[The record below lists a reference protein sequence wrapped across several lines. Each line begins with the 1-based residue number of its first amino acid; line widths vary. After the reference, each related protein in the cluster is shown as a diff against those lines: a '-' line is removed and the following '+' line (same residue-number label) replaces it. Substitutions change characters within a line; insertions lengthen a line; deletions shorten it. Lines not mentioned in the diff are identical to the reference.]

1 MWQNDGYT
9 FLNLDDLFILVK
21 ISIFV
26 IIICTLAITLF
37 ASTLVILESSGHRD
51 GCHRWHSC
59 PSDSGSYSCGD
70 TGHNSECSGS
80 NDDDEDES
88 DNDND
93 NDNDKRTSD
102 FDFDF
107 SNSESNNEQESEST
121 NDNNKDEKED
131 CLDGFY
137 RTFEGECESIL
148 SDVVGNDEI
157 TDMENNRVF
166 VNPVINSEGNVFKA
180 SDKKNT
186 FYEYSDNLL
195 YVIKDSK
202 QIVVINDKNL
212 VNKITV
218 KDIQD
223 PVYDTAEKS
232 LYFLDGYNKINVF
245 DGSSISLIDTNVKIN
260 DLEYNPSNG
269 FIYATST
276 GYGKIFVI
284 DNYQIVSSLDVGLGQ
299 VDYLIH
305 NPSNGYM
312 YGVDKNFL
320 KNVVVINGKEIVN
333 SIPTGKYTNINYL
346 VHNPSNG
353 YMYGVDSY
361 RGKIMVLDSTEIKG
375 NLSVGYKINSLAY
388 EPVNGYMYVVG
399 NEIKKQE
406 SDDESGSI
414 SLTNNKNTTLA
425 SDAIQ
430 PVAQIQQ
437 FNQDTGSGPVC
448 CKTTSALTDQ
458 SSGRDGPASNGKIT
472 IIDGTEKVHSLK
484 FDNVIENIEYNP
496 GDGFL
501 YVLTNDPGRVSLI
514 NGTDIPDQMEIGDN
528 PKDILFTPSNG
539 LAYITKEDNYE
550 YSIDVFHNEFLKSNI
565 PIKYMYDEIVTNP
578 YKGLV
583 YMLESDILYLIEDGV
598 ITDKIILN
606 AGQ

>member
-1 MWQNDGYT
+1 MQ
-9 FLNLDDLFILVK
+9 
-21 ISIFV
+21 ISLFV
-26 IIICTLAITLF
+26 IIICTFAITLF
-37 ASTLVILESSGHRD
+37 TSTLVIVESSGHRD

-70 TGHNSECSGS
+70 TGHDSECSGS
-80 NDDDEDES
+80 NNDDEDES
-88 DNDND
+88 DND

-107 SNSESNNEQESEST
+107 SNSESNNEQESDST
-121 NDNNKDEKED
+121 NDNNKDEKVD

-137 RTFEGECESIL
+137 RNFDGECKSIL
-148 SDVVGNDEI
+148 SDDVENNEV
-157 TDMENNRVF
+157 TDMENNSVF
-166 VNPVINSEGNVFKA
+166 VNPVINNEGNVFKA

-186 FYEYSDNLL
+186 FYDYSDNLL

-202 QIVVINDKNL
+202 QIVAINDKNL

-223 PVYDTAEKS
+223 PVYNTAEKS
-232 LYFLDGYNKINVF
+232 LYFLDSDNKINVF
-245 DGSSISLIDTNVKIN
+245 DGSSISLIDTDVKIN

-284 DNYQIVSSLDVGLGQ
+284 DNRQIVSSLDVGLGQ
-299 VDYLIH
+299 VDYLVH

-320 KNVVVINGKEIVN
+320 KNVVIINGKEIVN

-353 YMYGVDSY
+353 YMYGVDNY
-361 RGKIMVLDSTEIKG
+361 RGKIMILDSTEIKG
-375 NLSVGYKINSLAY
+375 NLSIGYEIDSLAY
-388 EPVNGYMYVVG
+388 EPVNGYMYVIG

-406 SDDESGSI
+406 SDDESGST
-414 SLTNNKNTTLA
+414 SLTNSILA
-425 SDAIQ
+425 SNTIQ

-437 FNQDTGSGPVC
+437 FNQDTGSGPAC
-448 CKTTSALTDQ
+448 CNTVGGTIPGQTDSSTSLGSPT
-458 SSGRDGPASNGKIT
+458 NGKIT
-472 IIDGTEKVHSLK
+472 IINGTEKFHNFVFNDL
-484 FDNVIENIEYNP
+484 IENIEYNP
-496 GDGFL
+496 IDDFL
-501 YVLTNDPGRVSLI
+501 YVLTSNPGRVSLVS
-514 NGTDIPDQMEIGDN
+514 GTDILDQIELEGN
-528 PKDILFTPSNG
+528 PKKILFSPLDG
-539 LAYITKEDNYE
+539 LAYITKENNYE
-550 YSIDVFHNEFLKSNI
+550 YSIDVFYDEFLKSNI
-565 PIKYMYDEIVTNP
+565 PIKYLYDEIVTNP
-578 YKGLV
+578 SQGLV
-583 YMLESDILYLIEDGV
+583 YMLEGDILYLIKNGF

-606 AGQ
+606 SE